1 MNRKLPTS
9 AEAKQHAKRL
19 RAQLASQGSK
29 IGHANA
35 LELVAHHYG
44 FRDWNAFHASIGKR
58 PPEGWAPDRR
68 VQGCYL
74 SQPFEATV
82 VAVESLRPGW
92 FRLTLDLD
100 EAVDVVTFDG
110 FSNFRKRIRGVIG
123 PAGTT
128 RERTS
133 DGVPHLTL
141 DIQAV
146 SERRIGPGK

>member
-1 MNRKLPTS
+1 M
-9 AEAKQHAKRL
+9 
-19 RAQLASQGSK
+19 
-29 IGHANA
+29 
-35 LELVAHHYG
+35 
-44 FRDWNAFHASIGKR
+44 
-58 PPEGWAPDRR
+58 
-68 VQGCYL
+68 QGCYL

-141 DIQAV
+141 DI
-146 SERRIGPGK
+146 